1 MRVVFFFFLLVHFS
15 ASGQSVIQTLLE
27 APISDFEYE
36 EIAASQSYLNSAN
49 FNSPWLRDVD
59 FRVRTRNDATIEEY
73 RMRFGL
79 LNPMEIKANKAYQY
93 VLEETLGLRKE
104 VRTKKIIE
112 QRMALIIERIRLEM
126 RLAQIDSSIA
136 FLKNIREIVLTES
149 DENIVDDLIEIE
161 DDIFNTQLD
170 KQDFTSRYEINS
182 FLIQQ
187 RIGREVNARLDSANF
202 VTIDRMSE
210 EILNLGTAN
219 SQFALADQELKLE
232 QSLFSIKKA
241 ESWSN
246 IGFVQAEY
254 DVDRGNNF
262 NDHLGYQ
269 IGITLPIF
277 NSKKPDLRR
286 DKLELIEE
294 EMQQKANKSAMQ
306 ESFDLGKMRFSG
318 QLKNWQLSK
327 DYQNQLQKIE
337 QIGLESIKSIIAFNK
352 RKQTLEKWQVNAL
365 AEIWLTYSQLAMK
378 NADEGIL
385 INWLS
390 KDKEEIV
397 ILRE

>member
-1 MRVVFFFFLLVHFS
+1 MRVVFFLFLFVHFTS
-15 ASGQSVIQTLLE
+15 SGQSIIQSILE
-27 APISDFEYE
+27 APILDFEYE

-49 FNSPWLRDVD
+49 FNSPWLREVD

-79 LNPMEIKANKAYQY
+79 LNPMEIRANKQYQD

-104 VRTKKIIE
+104 VRKKKIIA

-126 RLAQIDSSIA
+126 RLAQADSTIA
-136 FLKNIREIVLTES
+136 FLKNIREILLSES

-161 DDIFNTQLD
+161 DDIFKAQLD
-170 KQDFTSRYEINS
+170 KQDFTSRYEINT
-182 FLIQQ
+182 FLVQQ
-187 RIGREVNARLDSANF
+187 RIGLGVNTRLDSADF
-202 VTIDRMSE
+202 VTIERMSE
-210 EILNLGTAN
+210 DILTLGAQN
-219 SQFALADQELKLE
+219 SQLALADQELKLE

-241 ESWSN
+241 ETWSN

-294 EMQQKANKSAMQ
+294 ETQQKATKSAML
-306 ESFDLGKMRFSG
+306 ESFDLGKMRFSN

-327 DYQNQLQKIE
+327 DYQNQLLKIE
-337 QIGLESIKSIIAFNK
+337 QIGLESVKSIIAFNK
-352 RKQTLEKWQVNAL
+352 RKQALEKWQVNAL
-365 AEIWLTYSQLAMK
+365 AEIWLTYTQLSMS
-378 NADEGIL
+378 NANDGVFFNYL
-385 INWLS
+385 T
-390 KDKEEIV
+390 KRQEEIN
-397 ILRE
+397 ILSE